1 MTRSTQVMDVLTEM
15 KQEFKELRK
24 DFTDFKATIDYC
36 ANKIDDFSK
45 QIHEMDK
52 KMKKVE
58 KNENDIFVIKSAL
71 REVQKKLNDI
81 EHTNK
86 SCNIEIRGIPEKNN
100 ENLLEIIDEIGAT
113 VKLDR
118 ADLEVNNFY
127 RIRRDPKI
135 SNDVAPHERVRP
147 IIVKFNKQLK
157 RDNFLAAVKTFNMK
171 HKLKEDKLNTT
182 HLKKF
187 STQKKEPI
195 FISEHLT
202 THEKNIL
209 RLTKRFAKD
218 HQFAF
223 VWTRNG
229 RCFLRKSFTSKII
242 VISHEDQLTLEL
254 LNKQPDL
261 NQQTAER
268 NTD

>member
-1 MTRSTQVMDVLTEM
+1 MTRSAQVMDVLTEL
-15 KQEFKELRK
+15 KQEFQELRK
-24 DFTDFKATIDYC
+24 DITDFKVTIDYC

-45 QIHEMDK
+45 QIQEMDK

-58 KNENDIFVIKSAL
+58 KNENEIFIIKSAL
-71 REVQKKLNDI
+71 KEVQRKLNTID
-81 EHTNK
+81 HTNNL
-86 SCNIEIRGIPEKNN
+86 CNVEIRGIPEKNN
-100 ENLLEIIDEIGAT
+100 ENLLEIIDEIAAT
-113 VKLDR
+113 VELDR
-118 ADLEVNNFY
+118 ADLEINNFY
-127 RIRRDPKI
+127 RIRRDPKT
-135 SNDVAPHERVRP
+135 SNDAPPYERVRP

-187 STQKKEPI
+187 TTQKKEPI

-209 RLTKRFAKD
+209 RLTKRYAKD

-223 VWTRNG
+223 AWTRNG

-242 VISHEDQLTLEL
+242 VISHEDQLSPEL
-254 LNKQPDL
+254 LKNQSDT
-261 NQQTAER
+261 NQQTAGR
-268 NTD
+268 RTD